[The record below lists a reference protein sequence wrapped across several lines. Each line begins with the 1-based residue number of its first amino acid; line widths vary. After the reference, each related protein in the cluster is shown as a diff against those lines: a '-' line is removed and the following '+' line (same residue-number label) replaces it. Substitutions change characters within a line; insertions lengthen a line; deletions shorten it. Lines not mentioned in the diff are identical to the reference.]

1 MVSPKLTHHSPLV
14 KSEIW
19 IFVIIVVASSIQ
31 PYSFSLS
38 ISPHPTHTN
47 TDTMK
52 LATASALILAICGST
67 SAFSAAPSVNGAST
81 ALRATATETYTFTKS
96 EEIFAEAKT
105 VSYVCSSTRRAQYY
119 YFLHAIAFNLLRS
132 VDRGCVDVFKFYSR
146 YARHTYP
153 QIMYF
158 LTIRLTANNFSHNY
172 SHS

>member
-1 MVSPKLTHHSPLV
+1 
-14 KSEIW
+14 
-19 IFVIIVVASSIQ
+19 
-31 PYSFSLS
+31 
-38 ISPHPTHTN
+38 
-47 TDTMK
+47 MK

-132 VDRGCVDVFKFYSR
+132 VDGGCVVTLFGIIEADGCLQILFKICP
-146 YARHTYP
+146 TYIP
-153 QIMYF
+153 ADHVLSNHSIDRNQF
-158 LTIRLTANNFSHNY
+158 LS
-172 SHS
+172 